1 MKKQAKQAKL
11 DMEALTRS
19 ADEYMQIKQRKKEIS
34 PISKSNALREK
45 AKEKKDLCSQLDS
58 KLKDNQNDLKTV

>member
-1 MKKQAKQAKL
+1 LKKQAKQAKL

-19 ADEYMQIKQRKKEIS
+19 ADEYANKAEKERNFS
-34 PISKSNALREK
+34 HISKSNALREK

-58 KLKDNQNDLKTV
+58 KLKDKQNDLKTV